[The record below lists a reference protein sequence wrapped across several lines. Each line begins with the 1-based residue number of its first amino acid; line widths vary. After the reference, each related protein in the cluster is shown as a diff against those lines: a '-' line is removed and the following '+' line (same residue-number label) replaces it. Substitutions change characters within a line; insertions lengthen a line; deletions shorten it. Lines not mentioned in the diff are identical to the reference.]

1 MGRLISAAEWELTC
15 MASIE
20 MSDEEWLSAVTN
32 CVGSLHLNS
41 IADGSDSRDGEI
53 IALLLFQQC

>member
-1 MGRLISAAEWELTC
+1 MGRLSAGAEWELTR
-15 MASIE
+15 MASLE
-20 MSDEEWLSAVTN
+20 MSDEEWLSAVTD